1 VRLGIG
7 WADAA
12 SVVISTV
19 GVYLAFLILLR
30 LVGQRALA
38 AMSSFDFAAAIALG
52 AVMGRAVLGYTPTL
66 AAGLLGMTTLFA
78 LQVTFGL
85 FRRNRRLDRALSN
98 LPLLLMAN
106 GAVVDGY
113 LRKAK
118 ITEDELRQK
127 LRMAGIHRYS
137 EVAAVIL
144 ERSGSVSVLRQGD
157 TIAPELLSDVQG
169 CELLAP
175 EHVRP

>member
-1 VRLGIG
+1 
-7 WADAA
+7 
-12 SVVISTV
+12 
-19 GVYLAFLILLR
+19 
-30 LVGQRALA
+30 
-38 AMSSFDFAAAIALG
+38 
-52 AVMGRAVLGYTPTL
+52 
-66 AAGLLGMTTLFA
+66 
-78 LQVTFGL
+78 
-85 FRRNRRLDRALSN
+85 
-98 LPLLLMAN
+98 MAN

-169 CELLAP
+169 HELLAP